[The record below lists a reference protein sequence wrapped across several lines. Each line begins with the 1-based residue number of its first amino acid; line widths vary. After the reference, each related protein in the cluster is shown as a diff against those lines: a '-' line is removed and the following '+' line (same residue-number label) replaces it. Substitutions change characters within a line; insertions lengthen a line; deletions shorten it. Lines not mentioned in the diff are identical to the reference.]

1 MKRAEL
7 YALVWEKPMVHVAK
21 HFGISDVGLRK
32 ICVKHDIPT
41 PPLGYWAKLAHGKK
55 VVQPPLP
62 PLKSDIRD
70 QIYLVVRPI
79 RDVPENVLQT
89 QIVAQERESALENH
103 ITVPTEWPEKLH

>member
-1 MKRAEL
+1 
-7 YALVWEKPMVHVAK
+7 MVHVAK

-41 PPLGYWAKLAHGKK
+41 PSLGYWAKLAHGKK

-70 QIYLVVRPI
+70 QIYLVARPI
-79 RDVPENVLQT
+79 RDVPENVLQAK
-89 QIVAQERESALENH
+89 IVAQE
-103 ITVPTEWPEKLH
+103 